1 LSVGVKV
8 EVKVRFFTTLRE
20 IIGKREENFS
30 LPEDETVTVEKILTL
45 LSQKYGAPFTDY
57 VYDPKTGHPRS
68 FLQVLVNGASTQPLL
83 GTKTPLSNGDV
94 LAILPPVG
102 GG

>member
-1 LSVGVKV
+1 M
-8 EVKVRFFTTLRE
+8 EVKVRFFTALRE

-30 LPEDETVTVEKILTL
+30 LPDDETATIETVLVL
-45 LSQKYGAPFTDY
+45 LGRKYGAPFIDY
-57 VYDPKTGHPRS
+57 VYDPETGHPRS
-68 FLQVLVNGASTQPLL
+68 FLQFLVNGASTQTLL
-83 GTKTPLSNGDV
+83 RTQTPLSNGDV